1 MPTDLSRHGGLKSE
15 VVSDTDAGQS
25 FKCVEK
31 PQFFTAFHDVA
42 KSNFNLL
49 CYEYIIFK
57 SFF

>member
-42 KSNFNLL
+42 K
-49 CYEYIIFK
+49 
-57 SFF
+57 